1 VAKKE
6 PEIERAPRERA
17 PRRRATIE
25 RADVIAGALVFLI
38 GGPLVFMFAS
48 AFADGEVRRHE
59 TPLRAL
65 LGTQVYDQL
74 MQGEAVPQ
82 HYMGNDRLAPDF
94 ELTDQNGG
102 TWRLSDHRGQVVV
115 MNFWTSTCGP
125 CIEEMPTL
133 VDLARIVEEREDIEL
148 VTVAVERSWDDV
160 ARVVP
165 PEAPLR
171 VLLDPDRAVTRDRF
185 GTRLFPETWIVDG
198 RGVVRLR
205 IDGPRDWA
213 GGVALDAIRSFL

>member
-1 VAKKE
+1 MAKKDAV
-6 PEIERAPRERA
+6 IERELRDRA
-17 PRRRATIE
+17 PRRRATLE
-25 RADVIAGALVFLI
+25 RADVVAGALVFLI
-38 GGPLVFMFAS
+38 GGPLVFMVAS
-48 AFADGEVRRHE
+48 AFADGETRRHE

-74 MQGEAVPQ
+74 VAGDEVPQ
-82 HYMGNDRLAPDF
+82 HYLGNDRLAPDF
-94 ELTDQNGG
+94 ELVDQNGE
-102 TWRLSDHRGQVVV
+102 TWRLADHRGQVVV
-115 MNFWTSTCGP
+115 MNFWTSSCGP

-133 VDLARIVEEREDIEL
+133 VDLARIVEERDDIEL
-148 VTVAVERSWDDV
+148 VTVAVERSFADV

-165 PEAPLR
+165 PDAPLR
-171 VLLDPDRAVTRDRF
+171 VLLDPDRAVTRDQF
-185 GTRLFPETWIVDG
+185 GTRLFPETWVVDR

>member
-1 VAKKE
+1 MAKRTGDDRE
-6 PEIERAPRERA
+6 PRERP
-17 PRRRATIE
+17 PRRRNTIE
-25 RADVIAGALVFLI
+25 RADVIAGALVFLV
-38 GGPLVFMFAS
+38 GGPFVFMFAS
-48 AFADGEVRRHE
+48 AFADGETRRHE

-65 LGTQVYDQL
+65 LGSHVYDQL
-74 MQGEAVPQ
+74 IDGEEVSQ

-94 ELTDQNGG
+94 ELVDQHGEP
-102 TWRLSDHRGQVVV
+102 WRLSDHRGQVVV

-133 VDLARIVEEREDIEL
+133 VDLARIVEERSDIEL
-148 VTVAVERSWDDV
+148 VTIAVERSFSDV

-205 IDGPRDWA
+205 VDGPRDWA

>member
-1 VAKKE
+1 MAKKGAAA
-6 PEIERAPRERA
+6 IDPRPA
-17 PRRRATIE
+17 RRAALE
-25 RADVIAGALVFLI
+25 RADAFAGGLVLLL

-48 AFADGEVRRHE
+48 ALTDGETRRRE
-59 TPLRAL
+59 APLRAL
-65 LGTQVYDQL
+65 LGTHVYDQL
-74 MQGEAVPQ
+74 IAGDAVPQ
-82 HYMGNDRLAPDF
+82 HYLGDDRLAPDF
-94 ELTDQNGG
+94 ALSDQDGE
-102 TWRLSDHRGQVVV
+102 TWRLSEHRGQVVV

-133 VDLARIVEEREDIEL
+133 VDLSRIVAERSDIEL
-148 VTVAVERSWDDV
+148 VTVAVERSFDDV

-165 PEAPLR
+165 PGTPLR

-185 GTRLFPETWIVDG
+185 GTRLFPETWIIDP